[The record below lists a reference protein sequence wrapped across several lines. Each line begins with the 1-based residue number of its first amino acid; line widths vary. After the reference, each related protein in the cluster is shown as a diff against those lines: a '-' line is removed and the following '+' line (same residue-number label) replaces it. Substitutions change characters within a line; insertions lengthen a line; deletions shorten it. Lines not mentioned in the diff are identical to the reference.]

1 MRNVSGAVLGFALII
16 MPGMLAAQTIPSPF
30 EFVETRH
37 SGGIFAGQLIT
48 NPGTLD
54 LGPQSGLKIGGRYNI
69 RLTGP
74 LGGEVS
80 LAFVPTQRTIYS
92 RQAPGPDVDLVPV
105 AETDQVLMLAEAG
118 LRFDMT
124 GPRTWH
130 GFMPYAVLTGGLA
143 VDLNRADPLEEAI
156 PAEQR
161 FRFGPAF
168 AAGGGLGTDFY
179 LSERISIRAEVRDH
193 LWRLNHP
200 VGLTAT
206 GGREN
211 EWRHNFGLTLG
222 GAFHF

>member
-1 MRNVSGAVLGFALII
+1 MRNVSRAIPGFLLIM
-16 MPGMLAAQTIPSPF
+16 MPGVLAAQTIPSPF

-37 SGGIFAGQLIT
+37 TVGFFAGPLIT

-80 LAFVPTQRTIYS
+80 LSLIPTQRTIYT
-92 RQAPGPDVDLVPV
+92 RPAPGPDVELVAV

-124 GPRTWH
+124 GARAWN
-130 GFMPYAVLTGGLA
+130 GFMPYGVLSGGLA
-143 VDLNRADPLEEAI
+143 ADLNRADALEEVI

-168 AAGGGLGTDFY
+168 AAGVGLGTDFY

-193 LWRLNHP
+193 VWRLNHP
-200 VGLTAT
+200 IGLTPT
-206 GGREN
+206 GVRDH
-211 EWRHNFGLTLG
+211 EWRQNFGLTLG